1 MTSTK
6 QLDSPIGRLRLVATD
21 QGLSHLLFDQQAGDS
36 VDSSSMGSS
45 SVGSDSD
52 PAKADDHPV
61 LAAATSQLEE
71 YFAGQR
77 QEFDIPLDLTGT
89 EFQRAAWSA
98 LAGVPFGETRSYRQQ
113 AEAIGRP
120 NTVRAIGAANGRN
133 PVPIVLPCHRIV
145 GSDGSLTGYGGGLPI
160 KEFLLNHEQA
170 HLHNH

>member
-1 MTSTK
+1 MNSTK

-21 QGLSHLLFDQQAGDS
+21 QGLSHLLFDQQVGEDLESAGDE
-36 VDSSSMGSS
+36 VE
-45 SVGSDSD
+45 
-52 PAKADDHPV
+52 ADDHPV
-61 LAAATSQLEE
+61 LAAATAQLAE
-71 YFAGQR
+71 YFAGRR
-77 QEFDIPLDLTGT
+77 QEFDIPLDLSGT

-98 LAGVPFGETRSYRQQ
+98 LANVPFGETRSYRQQ

-120 NTVRAIGAANGRN
+120 KAVRAIGAANGRN

-170 HLHNH
+170 QSQKH

>member
-21 QGLSHLLFDQQAGDS
+21 QGLSHLLFDQQ
-36 VDSSSMGSS
+36 
-45 SVGSDSD
+45 VGEDMDSD
-52 PAKADDHPV
+52 GDPAEADDHPV
-61 LAAATSQLEE
+61 LAAATTQLAE
-71 YFAGQR
+71 YFAGRR

-98 LAGVPFGETRSYRQQ
+98 LANVPFGETRSYRQQ

-120 NTVRAIGAANGRN
+120 KAVRAIGAANGQN

-160 KEFLLNHEQA
+160 KEYLLNHEQA
-170 HLHNH
+170 QSQ

>member
-6 QLDSPIGRLRLVATD
+6 QFDSPIGRLRLVATD
-21 QGLSHLLFDQQAGDS
+21 EGLSRLLFVQQADEDPDPDG
-36 VDSSSMGSS
+36 
-45 SVGSDSD
+45 D
-52 PAKADDHPV
+52 PAGTDNHRV
-61 LAAATSQLEE
+61 LDEAATQLEE

-77 QEFDIPLDLTGT
+77 QEFDVPLDLTGT

-98 LAGVPFGETRSYRQQ
+98 LADIPFGETRSYGQQ

-120 NTVRAIGAANGRN
+120 KAVRAIGAANGRN

-160 KEFLLNHEQA
+160 KEYLLNHEQA
-170 HLHNH
+170 QSQQQ

>member
-1 MTSTK
+1 M
-6 QLDSPIGRLRLVATD
+6 
-21 QGLSHLLFDQQAGDS
+21 FDQQ
-36 VDSSSMGSS
+36 
-45 SVGSDSD
+45 VGEDLESDGN
-52 PAKADDHPV
+52 AVEADDHPV
-61 LAAATSQLEE
+61 LAAATAQLAE
-71 YFAGQR
+71 YFAGRR

-98 LAGVPFGETRSYRQQ
+98 LASVPFGETRSYRQQ

-120 NTVRAIGAANGRN
+120 KAVRAVGAANGKN

-170 HLHNH
+170 QSQKH

>member
-6 QLDSPIGRLRLVATD
+6 QLDSPIGRLRLIATD
-21 QGLSHLLFDQQAGDS
+21 QGLSHLLFDQQAGD
-36 VDSSSMGSS
+36 DMGSD
-45 SVGSDSD
+45 GD
-52 PAKADDHPV
+52 PAEADNHPV
-61 LAAATSQLEE
+61 LAAATAQLEE
-71 YFAGQR
+71 YFAGRR

-98 LAGVPFGETRSYRQQ
+98 LASVPFGETRSYRQQ

-120 NTVRAIGAANGRN
+120 KAVRAIGAANGKN

-160 KEFLLNHEQA
+160 KEFLLSHEQA
-170 HLHNH
+170 LTHQH

>member
-21 QGLSHLLFDQQAGDS
+21 QGLSHLLFDQQVGED
-36 VDSSSMGSS
+36 MGSD
-45 SVGSDSD
+45 GD
-52 PAKADDHPV
+52 PAEADDHPV
-61 LAAATSQLEE
+61 LAEAATAQLAE
-71 YFAGQR
+71 YFAGRR

-98 LAGVPFGETRSYRQQ
+98 LANVPFGETRSYRQQ

-120 NTVRAIGAANGRN
+120 KAVRAIGAANGRN

-170 HLHNH
+170 QSQEH

>member
-1 MTSTK
+1 MNSTK

-21 QGLSHLLFDQQAGDS
+21 QGLSRLLFDQQVGEDLESAGDE
-36 VDSSSMGSS
+36 VE
-45 SVGSDSD
+45 
-52 PAKADDHPV
+52 ADDHPV
-61 LAAATSQLEE
+61 LAAATAQLAE
-71 YFAGQR
+71 YFAGRR

-98 LAGVPFGETRSYRQQ
+98 LANVPFGETRSYRQQ

-120 NTVRAIGAANGRN
+120 KAVRAIGAANGRN

-160 KEFLLNHEQA
+160 KEYLLNHEQA
-170 HLHNH
+170 QSQQH

>member
-1 MTSTK
+1 MNSTK

-21 QGLSHLLFDQQAGDS
+21 QGLSHLLFDQQVGEDLESDGDE
-36 VDSSSMGSS
+36 VE
-45 SVGSDSD
+45 
-52 PAKADDHPV
+52 ADDHPV
-61 LAAATSQLEE
+61 LAAATAQLAE
-71 YFAGQR
+71 YFAGRR

-98 LAGVPFGETRSYRQQ
+98 LASVPFGETRSYRQQ

-120 NTVRAIGAANGRN
+120 KAVRAVGAANGRN

-160 KEFLLNHEQA
+160 KEYLLNHEQA
-170 HLHNH
+170 QSQKH

>member
-1 MTSTK
+1 MNSTK

-21 QGLSHLLFDQQAGDS
+21 QGLSHLLFDQQVGEDLESDGDA
-36 VDSSSMGSS
+36 VE
-45 SVGSDSD
+45 
-52 PAKADDHPV
+52 ADDHPV
-61 LAAATSQLEE
+61 LAAATAQLAE
-71 YFAGQR
+71 YFAGRR

-98 LAGVPFGETRSYRQQ
+98 LASVPFGETRSYRQQ

-120 NTVRAIGAANGRN
+120 KAVRAIGAANGKN

-170 HLHNH
+170 QSQKH

>member
-1 MTSTK
+1 MNSTR

-21 QGLSHLLFDQQAGDS
+21 QGLSHLLFDQQVGEDLESDGDE
-36 VDSSSMGSS
+36 
-45 SVGSDSD
+45 
-52 PAKADDHPV
+52 AEADDHPV
-61 LAAATSQLEE
+61 LAAATAQLAE
-71 YFAGQR
+71 YFAGRR

-98 LAGVPFGETRSYRQQ
+98 LASVPFGETRSYRQQ

-120 NTVRAIGAANGRN
+120 KAVRAIGAANGRN

-160 KEFLLNHEQA
+160 KEFLLSHEQA
-170 HLHNH
+170 QSQKH

>member
-21 QGLSHLLFDQQAGDS
+21 QGLSHLLFDQLAGD
-36 VDSSSMGSS
+36 DT
-45 SVGSDSD
+45 DSD
-52 PAKADDHPV
+52 GDPAEADNHPV
-61 LAAATSQLEE
+61 LAAAIAQLEE

-98 LAGVPFGETRSYRQQ
+98 LASVPFGETRSYRQQ

-120 NTVRAIGAANGRN
+120 RAVRAIGAANGRN

-160 KEFLLNHEQA
+160 KEFLLNHEQEQ
-170 HLHNH
+170 LHKH

>member
-21 QGLSHLLFDQQAGDS
+21 QGLSHLLFDQQ
-36 VDSSSMGSS
+36 
-45 SVGSDSD
+45 VGEDLESDGD
-52 PAKADDHPV
+52 PAETDNHPV
-61 LAAATSQLEE
+61 LDEAATQLEE
-71 YFAGQR
+71 YFAGRR
-77 QEFDIPLDLTGT
+77 QEFDIPLDLSGT

-98 LAGVPFGETRSYRQQ
+98 LANVPFGETRSYRQQ

-120 NTVRAIGAANGRN
+120 KAVRAIGAANGQN

-160 KEFLLNHEQA
+160 KEYLLNHEQA
-170 HLHNH
+170 QSQKH